1 MDTERNR
8 TCGARL
14 IITPLIHIIT
24 ILATLPIVYFLP
36 KSTRAS
42 FLAAAGAALL
52 LAVAPGSF
60 WLILVTGIEGLVLE
74 RVLRNLK
81 KTSMLRQYLPYVLL
95 INMFSTDLVNATH
108 LDFATFGFAFAVI
121 RLFMTTKQLQNQPGS
136 TFRSRCGSMAV
147 GGYFLPALVVGPVF
161 SGTQVWAQ
169 GRPGAAEAAGSTE
182 WLYRKMFSGW
192 LLAALAAPW
201 MLELA
206 HGTGLLRPWG
216 PVALVALFLN
226 LFAGFWGQCLIAES
240 GAALAG
246 FTIPQ
251 NFDRPWLA
259 VDIRDFWN
267 RWHISM
273 ARFVMQYIFL
283 PLNLRGVKPKVA
295 TTLAFV
301 FMGLWHEVQI
311 GYLIWGLTHGLV
323 MANAPRISADSP
335 ARARLVSRFS
345 TLTLVILLSYVAN
358 YAFK

>member
-1 MDTERNR
+1 M
-8 TCGARL
+8 
-14 IITPLIHIIT
+14 
-24 ILATLPIVYFLP
+24 
-36 KSTRAS
+36 
-42 FLAAAGAALL
+42 
-52 LAVAPGSF
+52 
-60 WLILVTGIEGLVLE
+60 
-74 RVLRNLK
+74 
-81 KTSMLRQYLPYVLL
+81 
-95 INMFSTDLVNATH
+95 
-108 LDFATFGFAFAVI
+108 
-121 RLFMTTKQLQNQPGS
+121 
-136 TFRSRCGSMAV
+136 RS
-147 GGYFLPALVVGPVF
+147 
-161 SGTQVWAQ
+161 
-169 GRPGAAEAAGSTE
+169 AEASGSTE

-192 LLAALAAPW
+192 LLATLVAPW

-206 HGTGLLRPWG
+206 RGTELLRVWG
-216 PVALVALFLN
+216 PVTLVALFLN

-301 FMGLWHEVQI
+301 FMGFWHEVQI
-311 GYLIWGLTHGLV
+311 GYIIWGLTHGLV
-323 MANAPRISADSP
+323 MANAPRITAGSS

-345 TLTLVILLSYVAN
+345 TLSLVIVVSYVAN